1 MRATRLTPSL
11 LAATL
16 FASLVPCA
24 ASSLAAPAAQQLQ
37 SKPTARSAS
46 EQSLFHTTR
55 LLATGDLN
63 GAKTELHH
71 AERALRQDALTNDQI
86 ARAEATHLLR
96 DVHQLETHIKQG
108 DADSQRLA
116 QTLWR
121 KSAALAERRAAYL
134 GDAWPRVMH
143 DHPVKSQLID
153 ARLYLHYADIE
164 EFTAHNQSAA
174 DEYLN
179 LAQTH
184 VSQAHEIAFKR
195 QRPVIEINGVQKH
208 IAALAAAPPAQRTQA
223 QFKLRHGEL
232 SVMIDQ

>member
-11 LAATL
+11 LAAAL
-16 FASLVPCA
+16 FVALVPLSA
-24 ASSLAAPAAQQLQ
+24 NSLAAPAAQPLPA
-37 SKPTARSAS
+37 KPAARSAS

-55 LLATGDLN
+55 LLAAGDVN
-63 GAKTELHH
+63 AAKVELHR
-71 AERALRQDALTNDQI
+71 AERALHQDTLTNDQI
-86 ARAEATHLLR
+86 ARAEATRLLR
-96 DVHQLETHIKQG
+96 DARQLETHLKQG

-153 ARLYLHYADIE
+153 ARLYLHYASIE

-184 VSQAHEIAFKR
+184 VSRAHEIAFR
-195 QRPVIEINGVQKH
+195 LHQPVMEIVGVQKH
-208 IAALAAAPPAQRTQA
+208 IAALAAARSAQRTPE
-223 QFKLRHGEL
+223 QFKLRRGEL